1 MDIKHSPIRR
11 PLNVKSAG
19 RDQNTTGKT
28 ERKANDNGLLDRFK
42 SEYDKLDIH
51 LDQPEYQGISR
62 DEAAL
67 MLGHFT
73 QTMQNQGNPWKIH
86 SASDGKKGFTKG
98 KEIGDLPALKRLE
111 NGEPVLFQPMRDMAI
126 DLSSGSFTALAAAG
140 SVASADVTNLSRV
153 AAYSKGFQGNSSS
166 QGLTLKNGEPIVISS
181 YSELK
186 LLHQMHKS
194 GQKIEGKSET
204 AKAAQ
209 QLSFFTQKTVNS
221 NYPWRF
227 YVKDDSNVIGRVAKK
242 TIGGAATGAGVGAI
256 VAGAI
261 GGAIAF
267 ATKDLSWLYAGAG
280 IGAAVGGVTRG
291 YQAAQSSSK
300 GTPINAVDAMER
312 VLDGKEVVFQEA
324 RVRSVPV
331 PFLKQVSWYTDNGAG
346 SAISSVKDL
355 NTFYHM
361 QSQDELPKA
370 KKEEK
375 KTPPQTIIIDRSV
388 HHHYS
393 DQSVQINEAA
403 PQYILR

>member
-1 MDIKHSPIRR
+1 MDIKQSSLRR
-11 PLNVKSAG
+11 PLSGTALG
-19 RDQNTTGKT
+19 RNTSSNQ
-28 ERKANDNGLLDRFK
+28 KAEPKARENGILDRFK

-86 SASDGKKGFTKG
+86 SASDGRKGFTKG
-98 KEIGDLPALKRLE
+98 KEIGDLPALNRLE
-111 NGEPVLFQPMRDMAI
+111 KGEPVLFQPMRDMAI

-140 SVASADVTNLSRV
+140 SVASANVTNLTQV
-153 AAYSKGFQGNSSS
+153 ANYSKGFQSSS
-166 QGLTLKNGEPIVISS
+166 STQGLTLKNGEPIVISS
-181 YSELK
+181 FSELK

-227 YVKDDSNVIGRVAKK
+227 YVKDDSNVIGRVTKK
-242 TIGGAATGAGVGAI
+242 TLGGAATGAGVGAI

-280 IGAAVGGVTRG
+280 VGAAVGGVTRG

-312 VLDGKEVVFQEA
+312 VLDGKEVIFQEA

-346 SAISSVKDL
+346 SEISSVQDL

-370 KKEEK
+370 EKKEEK

-388 HHHYS
+388 HHHYT
-393 DQSVQINEAA
+393 DQSVQA

>member
-1 MDIKHSPIRR
+1 MDIKHSTIRR
-11 PLNVKSAG
+11 PLQGKPRVQNQRNAG
-19 RDQNTTGKT
+19 ETEPNRKETGI
-28 ERKANDNGLLDRFK
+28 LDRFK
-42 SEYDKLDIH
+42 NEYDKLDIH

-153 AAYSKGFQGNSSS
+153 AAYSKGFQGSGNT

-194 GQKIEGKSET
+194 GQEIEGKSET

-242 TIGGAATGAGVGAI
+242 TIGGAATGAGVGAV

-300 GTPINAVDAMER
+300 GTPINAVDAMEK

-346 SAISSVKDL
+346 SAISSVEDL

-361 QSQDELPKA
+361 QSQDELPKTE
-370 KKEEK
+370 KKEEER
-375 KTPPQTIIIDRSV
+375 TPPQTIIIDRSV

-393 DQSVQINEAA
+393 DQNNVAFISG
-403 PQYILR
+403 